1 MKKRGVI
8 TVFLTLMLSMIALFI
23 LMLARYA
30 RIYIAR
36 GEAEYAF
43 DNAVRSCFAEYNRE
57 LFERFDILLIDSSY
71 KGEEGGL
78 DRIED
83 HFSTY
88 LSESLTSD
96 ELCEVSVEAGNGDKR
111 AVSQEDFDSGY
122 LTECMRE
129 GGSPGFDIDNCY
141 SSLAFTAG
149 FYNPVTG
156 KFFITREYSYD

>member
-8 TVFLTLMLSMIALFI
+8 TVFLTLMLSVIALFI
-23 LMLARYA
+23 LMLARSA

-43 DNAVRSCFAEYNRE
+43 DNAVRSLFSEYNRE

-71 KGEEGGL
+71 KGEEGGI

-88 LSESLTSD
+88 LSESLSAN
-96 ELCEVSVEAGNGDKR
+96 ELCEVSVEAGPGDKR
-111 AVSQEDFDSGY
+111 VVSSEDFEAEY

-129 GGSPGFDIDNCY
+129 GGSPGFDIDDCY
-141 SSLAFTAG
+141 SSLVLSAR

-156 KFFITREYSYD
+156 EYCITREYSYD